1 MKRRKVASICCAILT
16 FSLLLTG
23 CRTEQKSNKDAGKTK
38 AQMTTSKQLSAK
50 IKEKYADSEK
60 YIYKDTIEDVKRNEK
75 IPVQF
80 GFDIKSG
87 QFKNYTELV
96 AVYQDPELTQRVGTH
111 FEWDAESQMLKIKPP
126 RWSTAQI
133 SVTSKQ
139 VEEQKDLI
147 FGYDKVS
154 NVLFDKDEFEDW
166 GNLSQYYMALYV
178 NPKNGEKLEKPIVTP
193 FTIKH
198 EIKKAPE
205 VKFRVNEEGKP
216 EFYWEKIKGAKAYY
230 VVQYDYDEEHGY
242 SMVGM
247 TRGITDKTS
256 WSPDSNVMF
265 NTFTVAE
272 VSRNEKWVVDKYGQ
286 GTGPVVT
293 DRDLKEQKYCVV
305 AVNEDG
311 TSAISDSFSK
321 HQLAKMIA
329 SNVEGKKSRE
339 EEGSRYAKS
348 FNELPSYAWVTM
360 CDGRLVQKLITYD
373 IENAK
378 EKTETWG
385 QYEKED
391 MSDLKNVQVDIVKI
405 PYQIEGTPFKDVAVV
420 EQYDKATVK
429 ADLKALKERQ
439 DTLRTKGGRTDAK
452 FEVEDEKEK
461 KSEEDIYATDYDIT
475 ATSALSE
482 YIGRNMVAGNSMID
496 LSDFKEAKDQSQLL
510 DAWQEATYQNPL
522 ALGVR
527 SASIAGDYLVVKYD
541 DSPEVMR
548 KKQEEI
554 VKEVKRVVKEV
565 VKDGMTELEKE
576 IALNNYLC
584 EIAKYD
590 DNALKNA
597 EKNNFRKV
605 DKEFNDSFT
614 PYGVLINKN
623 GVCASYA
630 GAYKL
635 LAQEAG
641 LECIVVTGYLE
652 GNLPHAWNKVKVDGQ
667 WQIVD
672 PTNNDN
678 EILYNAL
685 LNLPNAEADRV
696 LVEDDKYLVNSAIAD
711 YTAKEDKKEYY
722 HINNKYFEKNAIA
735 NSLTKEVGTNGKATL
750 RTDYGLTEEEFKQIA
765 GQVVTGLGNN
775 QLQGT
780 YWLGVIHI
788 TK

>member
-1 MKRRKVASICCAILT
+1 MKRRKVTSICCAILT

-80 GFDIKSG
+80 GFDIKNG

-272 VSRNEKWVVDKYGQ
+272 VSRNE
-286 GTGPVVT
+286 
-293 DRDLKEQKYCVV
+293 
-305 AVNEDG
+305 
-311 TSAISDSFSK
+311 
-321 HQLAKMIA
+321 
-329 SNVEGKKSRE
+329 
-339 EEGSRYAKS
+339 
-348 FNELPSYAWVTM
+348 
-360 CDGRLVQKLITYD
+360 
-373 IENAK
+373 
-378 EKTETWG
+378 
-385 QYEKED
+385 
-391 MSDLKNVQVDIVKI
+391 
-405 PYQIEGTPFKDVAVV
+405 
-420 EQYDKATVK
+420 
-429 ADLKALKERQ
+429 
-439 DTLRTKGGRTDAK
+439 
-452 FEVEDEKEK
+452 
-461 KSEEDIYATDYDIT
+461 
-475 ATSALSE
+475 
-482 YIGRNMVAGNSMID
+482 
-496 LSDFKEAKDQSQLL
+496 
-510 DAWQEATYQNPL
+510 
-522 ALGVR
+522 
-527 SASIAGDYLVVKYD
+527 
-541 DSPEVMR
+541 
-548 KKQEEI
+548 
-554 VKEVKRVVKEV
+554 
-565 VKDGMTELEKE
+565 
-576 IALNNYLC
+576 
-584 EIAKYD
+584 
-590 DNALKNA
+590 
-597 EKNNFRKV
+597 
-605 DKEFNDSFT
+605 
-614 PYGVLINKN
+614 N
-623 GVCASYA
+623 G
-630 GAYKL
+630 L
-635 LAQEAG
+635 
-641 LECIVVTGYLE
+641 
-652 GNLPHAWNKVKVDGQ
+652 
-667 WQIVD
+667 
-672 PTNNDN
+672 
-678 EILYNAL
+678 
-685 LNLPNAEADRV
+685 
-696 LVEDDKYLVNSAIAD
+696 
-711 YTAKEDKKEYY
+711 
-722 HINNKYFEKNAIA
+722 
-735 NSLTKEVGTNGKATL
+735 
-750 RTDYGLTEEEFKQIA
+750 
-765 GQVVTGLGNN
+765 
-775 QLQGT
+775 
-780 YWLGVIHI
+780 
-788 TK
+788 

>member
-1 MKRRKVASICCAILT
+1 MKRRKVTGVCCAILA
-16 FSLLLTG
+16 FSLMLTG
-23 CRTEQKSNKDAGKTK
+23 CQSEKKNSSDKGQKAE
-38 AQMTTSKQLSAK
+38 MTTSKQLSSK
-50 IKEKYADSEK
+50 IKEKYAGSEK
-60 YIYKDTIEDVKRNEK
+60 YIYKDTIEDVKRNER

-80 GFDIKSG
+80 GFDIKNG

-111 FEWDAESQMLKIKPP
+111 FEWDAEKQVLKVKPP
-126 RWSTAQI
+126 RWSTAQV
-133 SVTSKQ
+133 SVSQELREK
-139 VEEQKDLI
+139 QKDLI

-154 NVLFDKDEFEDW
+154 NILFNKDEFEDW
-166 GNLSQYYMALYV
+166 GNLPQYYMALYV
-178 NPKNGEKLEKPIVTP
+178 NPETGEKLEKPIITP
-193 FTIKH
+193 FTIKN
-198 EIKKAPE
+198 EVKTAPE

-216 EFYWEKIKGAKAYY
+216 EFYWDKVKGAKAYY
-230 VVQYDYDEEHGY
+230 VVQYDYDNEHGY
-242 SMVGM
+242 GMVGM
-247 TRGITDKTS
+247 TRGITDKTT
-256 WSPDSNVMF
+256 WSPDSNIMF
-265 NTFTVAE
+265 NTFTVSE
-272 VSRNEKWVVDKYGQ
+272 MDRNEKWVVDKYGQ
-286 GTGPVVT
+286 GTGAVVT
-293 DRDLKEQKYCVV
+293 DNDLKEEKYCVV

-311 TSAISDSFSK
+311 TSAISNSFDK
-321 HQLAKMIA
+321 HQLSKMIA
-329 SNVEGKKSRE
+329 STVEGQKSRE

-348 FNELPSYAWVTM
+348 FNELPAYAWVTM
-360 CDGRLVQKLITYD
+360 CDGRLAQKLITYD
-373 IENAK
+373 IEGAK

-420 EQYDKATVK
+420 EKYDKATVK

-439 DTLRTKGGRTDAK
+439 DTLRARGGRTDAQ
-452 FEVEDEKEK
+452 FEVEEEKEEK
-461 KSEEDIYATDYDIT
+461 AEEDIYATDYEIT

-482 YIGRNMVAGNSMID
+482 YIGRNMVAGNTMID

-510 DAWQEATYQNPL
+510 DTWQEATYQNPL

-527 SASIAGDYLVVKYD
+527 SASIAGDYLIVKYD

-565 VKDGMTELEKE
+565 IKDDMTELEKE

-597 EKNNFRKV
+597 EKNNFKKV

-635 LAQEAG
+635 LAEEAG

-678 EILYNAL
+678 EILTNAL

-696 LVEDDKYLVNSAIAD
+696 LVEDDRYLVNSAIAD
-711 YTAKEDKKEYY
+711 YTAKEDTKEYY

-735 NSLTKEVGTNGKATL
+735 ESLVKEVGTNGKATL
-750 RTDYGLTEEEFKQIA
+750 RTEYGLTEEEFNQIA
-765 GQVVTGLGNN
+765 GQVVSGLGNTE
-775 QLQGT
+775 LQGT
-780 YWLGVIHI
+780 YWLGVIYI